1 MTEFEIGDLV
11 YVKQELWAA
20 GILVSRNPP
29 VQQFRIGKAAR
40 VEYVSE
46 TDAPSMAS
54 IRMESDGEYLIVS
67 TLWLGYWRD
76 FATIN
81 EVEEYLDD

>member
-11 YVKQELWAA
+11 YIKQEVWAA
-20 GILVSRNPP
+20 GILVSKNPP

-40 VEYVSE
+40 VEYVTS
-46 TDAPSMAS
+46 TNTPSMAS
-54 IRMESDGEYLIVS
+54 IRMEQDGEHLTVS
-67 TLWLGYWRD
+67 TLWLGHWRD